1 MNSKKVFKKALFS
14 IVSLFAFSSLSAL
27 TVDQVEIQS
36 AGSSEV
42 VFRNYSGPH
51 SVINSIAEIR
61 AIGAGLGNQVSANPN
76 RIGTVGDASRYA
88 VIHAMDPTTKEKFDA
103 DIFIIGK
110 NATVDHINNLRR
122 IISGYLVA
130 AYGYSEK
137 DADTIATFVTVYNA
151 VYRGNLDYF
160 KSKYKDVVTKNL
172 SPSIV
177 GLATDYQEWPGKSQI
192 VIPLS
197 DLNGGLST
205 IDTSL
210 ISDKEVIESMQGEDD
225 KGIDARKGMVD
236 IKERESDNLQE
247 KADDSQ
253 KKADED
259 KAKLAEEQKKK
270 AEADAEA
277 KKKADEAAKKK
288 AEADKAKA
296 DADKK
301 QAQADQAKKDA
312 QSNPN
317 DSNAQ
322 KNAQQAQKEAD
333 QAKKDSDSAQKQ
345 AETAQKEADSA
356 QKQADEQAQ
365 KTDEQAQKAQE
376 SQSQADSDQAK
387 ADSKRNEAQ
396 DERESIAKD
405 QQTLMNESQSQ
416 EENIMYGLK
425 NVDDAGITSAIV
437 RMDTSTGTVIKE
449 SPVSVIRG
457 RTVYEDGDR
466 FIAVA
471 GSNLGNGAV
480 RLVTIDKKSLEIAE
494 ESAEKLAETSFLA
507 MKDGNYYCTI
517 QEGSD
522 FYIGKY
528 NNRAENLNK
537 SKVKVKAATP
547 ITITAKGVMVT
558 DSNGVPII
566 LDPSSLESL
575 SPESKP
581 NNSTVIQRTTT
592 AASNLLDAK

>member
-1 MNSKKVFKKALFS
+1 MNGKKVLKSTL
-14 IVSLFAFSSLSAL
+14 VSLFALFAISAVSAIG
-27 TVDQVEIQS
+27 VDQKEIES
-36 AGSSEV
+36 AGNSEI

-51 SVINSIAEIR
+51 DVINSVEEIR
-61 AIGAGLGNQVSANPN
+61 AIGAGVGNQVKANPN
-76 RIGTVGDASRYA
+76 KIGTIGDSSRYA
-88 VIHAMDPTTKEKFDA
+88 VIHAIDPTTKEKFDA

-130 AYGYSEK
+130 AYGYSTK
-137 DADTIATFVTVYNA
+137 DADVIATFVTVYNA

-160 KSKYKDVVTKNL
+160 KSKYKDAVTKNL
-172 SPSIV
+172 SPSIA
-177 GLATDYQEWPGKSQI
+177 GLATDYREWPGKSQI

-205 IDTSL
+205 VDTTT
-210 ISDKEVIESMQGEDD
+210 ISDKGVIESMQGEDD
-225 KGIDARKGMVD
+225 KGVDDRKGMVD
-236 IKERESDNLQE
+236 IKEREADNLQE
-247 KADDSQ
+247 KADQSQ
-253 KKADED
+253 KKADDE

-270 AEADAEA
+270 AEADAAA
-277 KKKADEAAKKK
+277 KKAADDAAKKK
-288 AEADKAKA
+288 AEADKKQAE
-296 DADKK
+296 ADKK

-312 QSNPN
+312 KSNPN

-322 KNAQQAQKEAD
+322 KKAQESQKEAD
-333 QAKKDSDSAQKQ
+333 QAKKDADSAKKESDSAQKQ
-345 AETAQKEADSA
+345 AEESKKAADD
-356 QKQADEQAQ
+356 QDK
-365 KTDEQAQKAQE
+365 KTDEQAQKAQDA
-376 SQSQADSDQAK
+376 QSQADSDQAK
-387 ADSKRNEAQ
+387 ADSKRDEAQ
-396 DERESIAKD
+396 SERESIAKD
-405 QQTLMNESQSQ
+405 QQTLMNESQNN
-416 EENIMYGLK
+416 EENVMYGLK

-437 RMDTSTGTVIKE
+437 RMDTSTGTVVKE

-471 GSNLGNGAV
+471 GSNFGNGAV
-480 RLVTIDKKSLEIAE
+480 RLVTIDKNSLEMAE
-494 ESAEKLAETSFLA
+494 ESAEKLSETSFLA

-528 NNRAENLNK
+528 NNRVQNLGK

-547 ITITAKGVMVT
+547 ITITSKGVMVT
-558 DSNGVPII
+558 DSNGVPIL
-566 LDPSSLESL
+566 LDAASLESL
-575 SPESKP
+575 SPESKAD
-581 NNSTVIQRTTT
+581 NSSIIQRTTN